1 MERQESQE
9 NQTIPSLSLKDI
21 ILRAKQISNSG
32 DHHYQQGYLVGHFNA
47 EYHSMLTHNPLRLD
61 AIMFVLCTK
70 GSVKFTC
77 NMQEYEVHAGSLLL
91 LPPRS
96 IIEAHIDVN
105 TQCEG
110 YAMVFDSDYLGKC
123 NFNIGKF
130 TALMLQIVEQFQIT
144 LTETEQQRLI
154 QSITMLDQTIAEQVD
169 SPFREDLIRSMIETL
184 MYHICELF
192 SLRIKPEESKKMS
205 RQESY
210 FRKFMLEL
218 NQHYTERQGVTFY
231 AEKLCISPRYL
242 TTIVRRISGLTVT
255 DWMNRYLIMEAKYL
269 LKYSEMSIQEIAFR
283 LSFPD
288 QSFFGKYFKQHM
300 GISPSQYRNQ

>member
-1 MERQESQE
+1 
-9 NQTIPSLSLKDI
+9 
-21 ILRAKQISNSG
+21 
-32 DHHYQQGYLVGHFNA
+32 
-47 EYHSMLTHNPLRLD
+47 MLTQNPLRLD

-77 NMQEYEVHAGSLLL
+77 NMQEYEMHADSLLL

-105 TQCEG
+105 TQYEG
-110 YAMVFDSDYLGKC
+110 YAMVFDGDYLGKC

-154 QSITMLDQTIAEQVD
+154 QSVTMLDQTIAEQVD

-210 FRKFMLEL
+210 FREFMLEL

-269 LKYSEMSIQEIAFR
+269 LKYSEMSIQEIAYR